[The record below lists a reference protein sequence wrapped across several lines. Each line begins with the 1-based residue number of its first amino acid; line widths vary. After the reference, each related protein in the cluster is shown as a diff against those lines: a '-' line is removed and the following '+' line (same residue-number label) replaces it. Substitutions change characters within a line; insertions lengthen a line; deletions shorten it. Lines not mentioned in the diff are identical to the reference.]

1 MIPHGQARVIL
12 GRWIKM
18 EKKVSKVIQ
27 MKPLKQ
33 FVNQWKKRIQSTD
46 VDEPFVT
53 LIQVAQESPE
63 IRKTLLSILEKPEFH
78 RESLIN
84 TLIEEMRFKGAPP
97 ALISGVAGLLNP
109 TVAQKA
115 LELLTSR

>member
-1 MIPHGQARVIL
+1 
-12 GRWIKM
+12 
-18 EKKVSKVIQ
+18 
-27 MKPLKQ
+27 MKSLKQ
-33 FVNQWKKRIQSTD
+33 LVNHWKERFQSTD

-63 IRKTLLSILEKPEFH
+63 IRETLLSILEKPEFH

-97 ALISGVAGLLNP
+97 ALVGGIASLLNP
-109 TVAQKA
+109 QVARKA
-115 LELLTSR
+115 LEMLTPK

>member
-1 MIPHGQARVIL
+1 
-12 GRWIKM
+12 
-18 EKKVSKVIQ
+18 
-27 MKPLKQ
+27 MKSFKQ
-33 FVNQWKKRIQSTD
+33 LMQNFKNRIQATD

-63 IRKTLLSILEKPEFH
+63 ISDTLLAILEKPEFH

-97 ALISGVAGLLNP
+97 ALVSAMAELRNP
-109 TVAQKA
+109 EIAQKA
-115 LELLTSR
+115 LELLKTK